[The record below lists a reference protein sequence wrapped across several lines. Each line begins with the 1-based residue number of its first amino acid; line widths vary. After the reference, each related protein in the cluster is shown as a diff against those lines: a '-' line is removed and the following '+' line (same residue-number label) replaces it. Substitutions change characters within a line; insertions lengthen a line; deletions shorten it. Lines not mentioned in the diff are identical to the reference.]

1 MSAYFEEAKIRF
13 SINNIK
19 IHTNQEVFIVM
30 KKKIANAVQLVLL
43 IASFGILNLRNITVI
58 GNSVFSQP
66 YEVSA
71 ISLIEK
77 FPMFFI
83 PMCALFLLCAVMC
96 IISIISKSTY
106 KDGKAHGAVAIVLFV
121 VTVFNLITCTQGG
134 KELSVISSE
143 KFPGIIVIGL
153 LFAVIV
159 VAFAKRSSFIA
170 DSKESQQTVVNNIQE
185 TTNADELKK
194 YKDLLDSG
202 AITQEEFE
210 NKKKELLG
218 L

>member
-1 MSAYFEEAKIRF
+1 MSACFKEAKIRF

-19 IHTNQEVFIVM
+19 IHTKQEVFIVM
-30 KKKIANAVQLVLL
+30 KKKIANAVQLILL
-43 IASFGILNLRNITVI
+43 IVSFVILNLRTITVMGDGI
-58 GNSVFSQP
+58 WSQP
-66 YEVSA
+66 YDTSA
-71 ISLIEK
+71 INLIGR
-77 FPMFFI
+77 FPMMLA
-83 PMCALFLLCAVMC
+83 PMCVLFLLSAVMC
-96 IISIISKSTY
+96 IISIVSKNTY
-106 KDGKAHGAVAIVLFV
+106 KDGKAHGAVAILLFI
-121 VTVFNLITCTQGG
+121 VTVFNLISCTQDG
-134 KELSVISSE
+134 EDLYVVSSE
-143 KFPGIIVIGL
+143 NFPGIILIGL
-153 LFAVIV
+153 LFAVVV

-170 DSKESQQTVVNNIQE
+170 ESKESQRTVVNNIQE

>member
-1 MSAYFEEAKIRF
+1 
-13 SINNIK
+13 
-19 IHTNQEVFIVM
+19 M
-30 KKKIANAVQLVLL
+30 KKKIANAVQLILLIIPFVLL
-43 IASFGILNLRNITVI
+43 NMRNITVMGDGI
-58 GNSVFSQP
+58 WSEP
-66 YEVSA
+66 YDTSA
-71 ISLIEK
+71 INLIER
-77 FPMFFI
+77 FPMFSI
-83 PMCALFLLCAVMC
+83 PMYVLFLLSAVMC

-106 KDGKAHGAVAIVLFV
+106 KDGKAHGAVAILLFI
-121 VTVFNLITCTQGG
+121 VTVFNLISCTQDG
-134 KELSVISSE
+134 ENLYIVSSE
-143 KFPGIIVIGL
+143 NFPGIIIIGL
-153 LFAVIV
+153 LFTTVV

-170 DSKESQQTVVNNIQE
+170 EPKETQQTVVNNIQE

>member
-1 MSAYFEEAKIRF
+1 
-13 SINNIK
+13 
-19 IHTNQEVFIVM
+19 M
-30 KKKIANAVQLVLL
+30 KKKIANGIQLILL
-43 IASFGILNLRNITVI
+43 IVSFILLNLPTITRVTDASAFATYTT
-58 GNSVFSQP
+58 SVFGC
-66 YEVSA
+66 
-71 ISLIEK
+71 IERY
-77 FPMFFI
+77 PIMLV
-83 PMCALFLLCAVMC
+83 PMCVLYILSAVMC
-96 IISIISKSTY
+96 IISIVSKSTY
-106 KDGKAHGAVAIVLFV
+106 KDGKAHGAVAILLFIV
-121 VTVFNLITCTQGG
+121 SVYNIIACTSDEMIIDS
-134 KELSVISSE
+134 KD
-143 KFPGIIVIGL
+143 FPGVVFIGL

-170 DSKESQQTVVNNIQE
+170 ESKESQQTVVNNIQE

>member
-1 MSAYFEEAKIRF
+1 
-13 SINNIK
+13 
-19 IHTNQEVFIVM
+19 M

-43 IASFGILNLRNITVI
+43 IASFVVLISKNITGPNGI
-58 GNSVFSQP
+58 GKM
-66 YEVSA
+66 SA
-71 ISLIEK
+71 IS
-77 FPMFFI
+77 
-83 PMCALFLLCAVMC
+83 FLHNFSAWFVPVYVLYVLGAVMC
-96 IISIISKSTY
+96 IISIISKNTY
-106 KDGKAHGAVAIVLFV
+106 KDGKAHGAVAILLFIY
-121 VTVFNLITCTQGG
+121 TFFILCFCESSYGFQ
-134 KELSVISSE
+134 VIDSN
-143 KFPGIIVIGL
+143 FPVGLFAGL
-153 LFAVIV
+153 LFAVVV

-170 DSKESQQTVVNNIQE
+170 ESKESQRTVVNNIQE

>member
-1 MSAYFEEAKIRF
+1 M
-13 SINNIK
+13 
-19 IHTNQEVFIVM
+19 
-30 KKKIANAVQLVLL
+30 
-43 IASFGILNLRNITVI
+43 
-58 GNSVFSQP
+58 
-66 YEVSA
+66 
-71 ISLIEK
+71 
-77 FPMFFI
+77 
-83 PMCALFLLCAVMC
+83 
-96 IISIISKSTY
+96 
-106 KDGKAHGAVAIVLFV
+106 
-121 VTVFNLITCTQGG
+121 
-134 KELSVISSE
+134 
-143 KFPGIIVIGL
+143 

-170 DSKESQQTVVNNIQE
+170 ESKESQQTVVNNIQE